1 MEAKQYQGK
10 SLQYLA
16 IHPDGYSPEVDYPLV
31 VLLHGFGANM
41 HDLAGLCPTI
51 DHESY
56 LYACPNAPLSFQIG
70 PGVVGYGWTP
80 PRGEGTTEDAQRA
93 VELLETTFDEVM
105 EQYHVSPGRVILM
118 GFSQGGGMTYR
129 CGLGRLDMFA
139 GLVALSSSM
148 PDPEELKGRL
158 LHAEHGGSYPGRPLR
173 SGGPGSPEDESAA
186 QGERR
191 AQPIFIAHGIYDDLL
206 PVDRAREAR
215 AFLEGEGYHP
225 QYKEYPMRHE
235 ISQEVLDDLV
245 PWMKKVLPPVGV

>member
-1 MEAKQYQGK
+1 
-10 SLQYLA
+10 
-16 IHPDGYSPEVDYPLV
+16 
-31 VLLHGFGANM
+31 
-41 HDLAGLCPTI
+41 
-51 DHESY
+51 
-56 LYACPNAPLSFQIG
+56 
-70 PGVVGYGWTP
+70 
-80 PRGEGTTEDAQRA
+80 
-93 VELLETTFDEVM
+93 
-105 EQYHVSPGRVILM
+105 
-118 GFSQGGGMTYR
+118 
-129 CGLGRLDMFA
+129 
-139 GLVALSSSM
+139 M

-158 LHAEHGGSYPGRPLR
+158 LHAEHGASYPGRPLR